1 MEALGETPAV
11 VRAKATAEA
20 PWRQIDFHD
29 SDLNAAIAHVVDPV
43 SDHRSLPARI
53 DVLEQIAHF
62 LYDNETVDRRGEVR
76 LIEPDEKVTTI
87 TGTPK
92 NVLALVAETVTAA
105 RGAYGEI
112 GWTLDGIDRTGA
124 RIVLHSPQSETISDT
139 LRSNWVADREPPKP
153 KLATVK
159 AHQSNRRLVQKL
171 ISEALRHQD
180 KRPIW
185 NGTPYQTRITG
196 FTLTAAG
203 E

>member
-1 MEALGETPAV
+1 M
-11 VRAKATAEA
+11 
-20 PWRQIDFHD
+20 
-29 SDLNAAIAHVVDPV
+29 VDPV

-112 GWTLDGIDRTGA
+112 SWTLDGIDRTGA

-185 NGTPYQTRITG
+185 NGTAYQTRITG

>member
-62 LYDNETVDRRGEVR
+62 LYDNETVDRRGEVC
-76 LIEPDEKVTTI
+76 LTEPDEKVTTI

-112 GWTLDGIDRTGA
+112 SWTLDGIDRTGA
-124 RIVLHSPQSETISDT
+124 RIVVHSPQSETISPSLPRLAVV
-139 LRSNWVADREPPKP
+139 LRIWAVFGECEACNLLIIKDRVSLETKVVP
-153 KLATVK
+153 
-159 AHQSNRRLVQKL
+159 
-171 ISEALRHQD
+171 
-180 KRPIW
+180 
-185 NGTPYQTRITG
+185 
-196 FTLTAAG
+196 
-203 E
+203 

>member
-1 MEALGETPAV
+1 M
-11 VRAKATAEA
+11 
-20 PWRQIDFHD
+20 
-29 SDLNAAIAHVVDPV
+29 
-43 SDHRSLPARI
+43 
-53 DVLEQIAHF
+53 
-62 LYDNETVDRRGEVR
+62 
-76 LIEPDEKVTTI
+76 
-87 TGTPK
+87 
-92 NVLALVAETVTAA
+92 
-105 RGAYGEI
+105 
-112 GWTLDGIDRTGA
+112 
-124 RIVLHSPQSETISDT
+124 
-139 LRSNWVADREPPKP
+139 ADREPPKP